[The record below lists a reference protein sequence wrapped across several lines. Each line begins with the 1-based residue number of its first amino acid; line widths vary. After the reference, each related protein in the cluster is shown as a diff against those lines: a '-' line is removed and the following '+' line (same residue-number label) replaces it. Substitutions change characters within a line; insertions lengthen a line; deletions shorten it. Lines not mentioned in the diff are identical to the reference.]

1 MIRCRKRQNNK
12 KTMKY
17 MFLIKTYVLHGLLR
31 YLPIIRIPTGYGEFA
46 PYHFINE
53 EEEFISGVKALRP

>member
-1 MIRCRKRQNNK
+1 MIRSRKRQNNN

-17 MFLIKTYVLHGLLR
+17 MFLIKTYIFRGLLR
-31 YLPIIRIPTGYGEFA
+31 YLPAAFGEYS

-53 EEEFISGVKALRP
+53 EEEFISVVKALRP